1 MTTPGIEA
9 DVRAI
14 EELLNTLAKGQRALQ
29 MYLPN
34 NPMYQRA
41 VEQIGDGF
49 VPVWGFT
56 GRLVL
61 DLVDGEFQWEGMPV
75 QRGGSR
81 GEGLAAH
88 LYADGLRRLVLLP
101 GAEVEEMVRFLAVV
115 NRARLLPQDASDDL
129 LTLLW
134 EQEFV
139 LIAYTFVEALTDGT
153 EFLQS
158 GGGVSEAK
166 ADPEAVKA
174 DANAPPPPG
183 SPSPAD
189 LDSAPFFL
197 DEAEVRMLQAEL
209 EDEYRRDI
217 RTSAID
223 ALLDTLEAQK
233 EPAVRKEIVA
243 LLEDVLPVQLAD
255 GGFRAVARI
264 LHELRLIAVR
274 APGLD
279 RSMHEAL
286 LSFEARLSEPEILEQ
301 LFRTLDDP
309 IVRPN
314 EGDIG
319 EVLRE
324 LKASA
329 LPVVLGHLGRT
340 LSADVRRALMPSVE
354 QLVRTRPEALQEII
368 ERGEGDGVE
377 PAIELAG
384 RLGLTTLIPGVA
396 GRLKD
401 PSVAIRV
408 AVVNALG
415 VFGTPTAI
423 TGLESALEDSERVVW
438 EGALT
443 LLVARGGSPRTLS
456 QLERLLFE
464 QKDDRFERSERRA
477 LFEAYG
483 TLAGDRAVPRLT
495 ELLAPRGLFRRT
507 ESPDVRA
514 CAIFALAKIR
524 SFDARMVVDR
534 YSADKE
540 AVVRSAANSVLRDWL
555 A

>member
-1 MTTPGIEA
+1 MAQISEA
-9 DVRAI
+9 DVRAV

-41 VEQIGDGF
+41 VEQISDGLA
-49 VPVWGFT
+49 PVWGFT

-61 DLVDGEFQWEGMPV
+61 DLVDGEFQWEGSAL
-75 QRGGSR
+75 QRGGNR
-81 GEGLAAH
+81 GDGLPAQ

-101 GAEVEEMVRFLAVV
+101 GVEVEEMVRFLAVV

-139 LIAYTFVEALTDGT
+139 LISYTFVEALSDGT

-158 GGGVSEAK
+158 GGAGADEKPDPAAVQAEAK
-166 ADPEAVKA
+166 A
-174 DANAPPPPG
+174 APPAG

-197 DEAEVRMLQAEL
+197 DEAELRMLQAEL

-223 ALLDTLEAQK
+223 ALLDTLESQR
-233 EPAVRKEIVA
+233 EPAVRKEIVE
-243 LLEDVLPVQLAD
+243 LLEDILPAQLAD

-279 RSMHEAL
+279 QSMHEAL
-286 LSFEARLSEPEILEQ
+286 LSFEERLSQPEILEQ

-309 IVRPN
+309 VARPS

-324 LKASA
+324 LKPGA
-329 LPVVLGHLGRT
+329 LPVVLTHLGRT
-340 LSADVRRALMPSVE
+340 LSADVRRVLMPSVE

-368 ERGEGDGVE
+368 ESGTGDSLE

-384 RLGLTTLIPGVA
+384 RLGLTALVPGVA
-396 GRLKD
+396 TRLTD
-401 PSVAIRV
+401 ESVAVRV

-423 TGLESALEDSERVVW
+423 SALESALDDSERVVW
-438 EGALT
+438 ESALSI
-443 LLVARGGSPRTLS
+443 LLARGGSPRTVS
-456 QLERLLFE
+456 QLEKLIFE
-464 QKDDRFERSERRA
+464 QKEERWERSERRA

-483 TLAGDRAVPRLT
+483 TLAGGTAVPRLS
-495 ELLAPRGLFRRT
+495 ELLAPRGLFRRS
-507 ESPDVRA
+507 ESADVRA

-534 YSADKE
+534 YAADKE
-540 AVVRSAANSVLRDWL
+540 AVVRSAANAVLRDWL